1 MGSSLVTS
9 VKKSSKVASYEVVS
23 SHNREDVPKT
33 ARSLDTQATH
43 EPHTPNPIFDCGR
56 RWRRSASTRDG

>member
-1 MGSSLVTS
+1 MRLS
-9 VKKSSKVASYEVVS
+9 S

-56 RWRRSASTRDG
+56 RLAPERFDP